1 MRLSQ
6 ALGNTNIGKGTKII
20 QDTSQDQ
27 LQTAS
32 RNYADFAANK
42 INNTSQQKI

>member
-20 QDTSQDQ
+20 QDASQNQ
-27 LQTAS
+27 LDKPS
-32 RNYADFAANK
+32 RHYADLAVNK
-42 INNTSQQKI
+42 SNNTSR